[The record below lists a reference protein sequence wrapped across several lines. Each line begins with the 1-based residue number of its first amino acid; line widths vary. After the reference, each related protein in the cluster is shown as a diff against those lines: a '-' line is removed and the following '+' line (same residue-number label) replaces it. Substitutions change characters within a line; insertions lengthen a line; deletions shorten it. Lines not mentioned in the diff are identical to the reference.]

1 MTKPTP
7 SSKKTPDFLWL
18 HLRDLPYFRGLIRAV
33 ESAFYQ
39 DYQLAEPTLDI
50 GCGDGHFASITFKQP
65 LDVGIDPWAGPIREA
80 YRRGCYRLLV
90 QGDGAKMPFP
100 DGFFASGIS
109 NSVLEH
115 IPHID
120 AVLAETGRVFRPGAM
135 FLFCVPNPRYLSEL
149 VLPQVLRRAGL
160 IQLGENYRSWFKRVT
175 RVHHLDDASIWAE
188 RLDRA
193 GFVLEKS
200 WDYFSP
206 EALRTL
212 ELGHYLG
219 APTLLPH
226 FLFRRWIL
234 VPARWNLA
242 LTMQWVRKYAVAE
255 PHPEGTFT
263 FFQARKAG

>member
-1 MTKPTP
+1 MTKPKP
-7 SSKKTPDFLWL
+7 SPSGTSDFLWL
-18 HLRDLPYFRGLIRAV
+18 HLRDLPYFRGMLRAV

-39 DYQLAEPTLDI
+39 DYHLATPTLDL
-50 GCGDGHFASITFKQP
+50 GCGDGHFASLTFKQP
-65 LDVGIDPWAGPIREA
+65 LDVGIDPWAGPIRIARE
-80 YRRGCYRLLV
+80 RTCYRLLV

-100 DGFFASGIS
+100 DGFFASGLS

-120 AVLAETGRVFRPGAM
+120 AVLAETGRVLRPGAQ

-149 VLPQVLRRAGL
+149 AVPQLLRRVGL
-160 IQLGENYRSWFKRVT
+160 KQLGENYRSWFKRVT
-175 RVHHLDDASIWAE
+175 RVHHLDDASVWAA
-188 RLDRA
+188 RLKRA
-193 GFVLEKS
+193 GFVLEQS

-206 EALRTL
+206 AAMRTL

-242 LTMQWVRKYAVAE
+242 LTARCVRKHAVAE
-255 PHPEGTFT
+255 PHPEGVFT
-263 FFQARKAG
+263 FFQTRTAG